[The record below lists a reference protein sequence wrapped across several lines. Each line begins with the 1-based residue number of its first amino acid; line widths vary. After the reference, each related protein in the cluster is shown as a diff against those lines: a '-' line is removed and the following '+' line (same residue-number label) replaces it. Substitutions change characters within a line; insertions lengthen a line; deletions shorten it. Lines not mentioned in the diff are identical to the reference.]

1 MRARDNPFRA
11 DRLHGLRYRAPGF
24 RWPELLA
31 RLDRQGGL
39 GAIRGPEGSG
49 KTTLWRELGERLEE
63 TGVAVRLLRPSLSDP
78 PAARREV
85 RDLTQGIDRRT
96 ALLLDG
102 ADRVGPIGWR
112 RLKQDARRAG
122 VLVVTTHREGRLPT
136 LHRCATSAALL
147 AELVGELLPVS
158 ERGVLGVGR
167 LFQREQGDVRR
178 ALRSLYDR
186 FAER

>member
-49 KTTLWRELGERLEE
+49 KTTLLRELGERLGES
-63 TGVAVRLLRPSLSDP
+63 GFDVRLLRPSLSDP
-78 PAARREV
+78 QVARQQV
-85 RDLTQGIDRRT
+85 RDFTRRIDRHT

-112 RLKQDARRAG
+112 LLRQGARRAG
-122 VLVVTTHREGRLPT
+122 VLVVSTHREGRLPT

-158 ERGVLGVGR
+158 ARGVPGVGR
-167 LFQREQGDVRR
+167 LFERERGDVRR